1 MGGICYMLHDKMLCG
16 IIGNELM
23 ARIGPDKYD
32 VSLTKPGRKKMDF
45 TGRAMKGYVYIE
57 ADAIDTETD
66 LEYWLQLCIDFN
78 PLAKSSKK
86 KTKKAPYC

>member
-1 MGGICYMLHDKMLCG
+1 MMGGICYMLHDKMLCG

-45 TGRAMKGYVYIE
+45 TGRAMKGYVYI
-57 ADAIDTETD
+57 
-66 LEYWLQLCIDFN
+66 
-78 PLAKSSKK
+78 
-86 KTKKAPYC
+86 